1 MGYSARYHAASL
13 AAVFIALAVGILIG
27 AGLGGNI
34 LNDTEKSLQNS
45 LRSDLGNARSQSDDL
60 RAQLTRAHDFEDQ
73 IYPILVGDKLAGSNV
88 GVIALGDL
96 SGGLSDDIQAG
107 LDPTGANL
115 AQVSVVRSPPNAEDL
130 ARQLKGSGFGP
141 IAKDPTRLEALGR
154 RLGQQLARG
163 HGQLLQA
170 TRDVLL
176 SRSSGEGKH
185 LDRVVL
191 VRAPPTADVSPEQS
205 AQIDAFD
212 TGIVE
217 GVRSTGLNTVAVE
230 DTGADQSS
238 VPWFSG
244 HDVSTVDDIDAVAGK
259 VAMVYALLGANGD
272 FGVKD
277 SADRLLPELLVPAG
291 SSGQ

>member
-1 MGYSARYHAASL
+1 LGYSARYHAASL

-45 LRSDLGNARSQSDDL
+45 LRSDLENARSQSDDL
-60 RAQLTRAHDFEDQ
+60 RAQLTREHDFEDQ
-73 IYPILVGDKLAGSNV
+73 IYPGLVGEKLAGSNV

-115 AQVSVVRSPPNAEDL
+115 AQVSVVRSPPNAEEL

-141 IAKDPTRLEALGR
+141 IAQDPARLEALGR
-154 RLGQQLARG
+154 RLGQQLAHG
-163 HGQLLQA
+163 HGQLLRA

-176 SRSSGEGKH
+176 SRSSGEGKN
-185 LDRVVL
+185 LDRIVL
-191 VRAPPTADVSPEQS
+191 VRTVPSDATAEQRT
-205 AQIDAFD
+205 QIDSFD
-212 TGIVE
+212 TGIVD
-217 GVRSTGLNTVAVE
+217 GVRSTGLNAVAVE

-244 HDVSTVDDIDAVAGK
+244 QDVATVDDVDAVAGK

-277 SADRLLPELLVPAG
+277 SADRLLPELLAPAG
-291 SSGQ
+291 Q